1 MIDLANLYQ
10 VARELLI
17 SQGKSRP
24 GDLEIWQQVFS
35 SLDKDSADFRYLNV
49 QAGDPPREFAPVTL
63 HRIAYGGFVI
73 VLKFEG
79 ARFSCCYLD
88 ENIACRFDSIE
99 EMFAWIQEQLKMKKG
114 PPEPEPEDTG
124 PSFP

>member
-35 SLDKDSADFRYLNV
+35 SLDKDTADFRYLNV
-49 QAGDPPREFAPVTL
+49 QAEDPPREFAPVTL

-79 ARFSCCYLD
+79 SRLSCCYLD
-88 ENIACRFDSIE
+88 KNPACRFDSIE

-114 PPEPEPEDTG
+114 PPKPEPEDTG